1 MSDTSRPAEKP
12 TDQWVTGDEP
22 MTGPQESYLQT
33 LAREAGEEIPANLT
47 KAQASEMIDRLQ
59 AVTGRGSDSA
69 SGGSGGGSASGG
81 SGGGSA
87 SGGSGG
93 GGSASVGSG
102 GGSASGGSASGGS
115 GGGGA
120 GEHLGEVAEREGIVD
135 QQAVLLDQIEDAGM
149 DPSESANPT

>member
-12 TDQWVTGDEP
+12 TNEWVTGDEP

-59 AVTGRGSDSA
+59 SVTGRGQDS
-69 SGGSGGGSASGG
+69 GSGGGSGASGGG
-81 SGGGSA
+81 SGGASGR

-93 GGSASVGSG
+93 GGSEHVG
-102 GGSASGGSASGGS
+102 
-115 GGGGA
+115 
-120 GEHLGEVAEREGIVD
+120 ERAEREGIVD
-135 QQAVLLDQIEDAGM
+135 QQAALLDQIDEAGGEVSGGSATGVPDQAGM
-149 DPSESANPT
+149 DASESANPT